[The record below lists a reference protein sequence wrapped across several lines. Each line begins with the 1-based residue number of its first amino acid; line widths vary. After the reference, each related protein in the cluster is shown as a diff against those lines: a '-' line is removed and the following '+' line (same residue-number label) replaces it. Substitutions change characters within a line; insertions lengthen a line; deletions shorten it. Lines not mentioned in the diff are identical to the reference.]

1 MSTLELLDDVTTM
14 DYQGLKL
21 AFQRRSVNGVRL
33 NGNWTW
39 GRCMG
44 GVIVR
49 GGSGDGDNGGGAAY
63 ENSADLDYDRGHC
76 NWDQTHLANVTVGYL
91 SPQMAGALGALASNW
106 QFSGIVG
113 GRSGDWLTVTTGVT
127 AFTGS
132 VNTSRVDQV
141 SDDVYGDK
149 TLANY
154 LNRAAFAQPA
164 PGTFGNHKRNSIK
177 GPGAWKAD
185 LAVSRLF
192 SWGAAQKV
200 ELRFETFNL
209 FNTFNWGNPITT
221 LSSGNFGRIQTDQR
235 RSPHPAVRDQVRVL
249 EEGAHEDACCGCR
262 SPRSAGRAAGGL
274 CPGGAESDGR
284 VLDRL
289 RRYANLG
296 EGRRPSRAETAGRET
311 GSVRPLGARR
321 REQRF
326 RDRRRDEA
334 RASSRPTCSPGP
346 RSSWTRGRR
355 RTNPTPPACR
365 WRRLRPCTR
374 THGASSSR
382 TPGGE

>member
-1 MSTLELLDDVTTM
+1 
-14 DYQGLKL
+14 
-21 AFQRRSVNGVRL
+21 
-33 NGNWTW
+33 
-39 GRCMG
+39 MG
-44 GVIVR
+44 GIIVR

-141 SDDVYGDK
+141 SDEVYGDK

-154 LNRAAFAQPA
+154 LNRAAFANPA

-192 SWGAAQKV
+192 SWSGGPEGGTPFRDIQPV
-200 ELRFETFNL
+200 QHLQLGEPDNDPEFRQLR
-209 FNTFNWGNPITT
+209 PDPD
-221 LSSGNFGRIQTDQR
+221 DQR
-235 RSPHPAVRDQVRVL
+235 
-249 EEGAHEDACCGCR
+249 
-262 SPRSAGRAAGGL
+262 
-274 CPGGAESDGR
+274 
-284 VLDRL
+284 
-289 RRYANLG
+289 
-296 EGRRPSRAETAGRET
+296 
-311 GSVRPLGARR
+311 
-321 REQRF
+321 
-326 RDRRRDEA
+326 
-334 RASSRPTCSPGP
+334 
-346 RSSWTRGRR
+346 
-355 RTNPTPPACR
+355 
-365 WRRLRPCTR
+365 
-374 THGASSSR
+374 
-382 TPGGE
+382 